1 MQEKKYIRILRLFE
15 LERKQLDHF
24 SSLIFLY
31 FKYFIIIM
39 NYNVELATAVLR
51 WIKKGKSKVEEV
63 SIFTEGSESSR
74 NCPVSFPISLLPWGM
89 RDQREMEDHSVWI

>member
-31 FKYFIIIM
+31 CFKYFIIIT
-39 NYNVELATAVLR
+39 NYNVELATAALR
-51 WIKKGKSKVEEV
+51 
-63 SIFTEGSESSR
+63 
-74 NCPVSFPISLLPWGM
+74 
-89 RDQREMEDHSVWI
+89 